1 MNKVK
6 ALYSKYTSKAKAWF
20 MTRKTVMRWFKLC
33 FHEYHDTGKRN
44 NPYNEKDKTYI
55 CVCKRCEAIKT
66 FTKRDIN
73 IEYSKYRIAKK
84 RDNVESLDYVVIP
97 RTVKEN
103 IFNGGKK

>member
-6 ALYSKYTSKAKAWF
+6 AFCSKHYNKFKAWF
-20 MTRKTVMRWFKLC
+20 MTRKVVLRWFKLC

-55 CVCKRCEAIKT
+55 CVCKRCEDIKT
-66 FTKRDIN
+66 FTKREMN
-73 IEYSKYRIAKK
+73 IEYAKYRTALR
-84 RDNVESLDYVVIP
+84 RDEVSSLDYIVFP

-103 IFNGGKK
+103 TFKGVRK